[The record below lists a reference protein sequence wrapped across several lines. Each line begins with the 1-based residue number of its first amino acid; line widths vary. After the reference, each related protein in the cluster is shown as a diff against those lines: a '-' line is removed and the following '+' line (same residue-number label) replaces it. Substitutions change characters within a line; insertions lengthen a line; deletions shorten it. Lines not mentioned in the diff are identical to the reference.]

1 MAVFNLFGKRG
12 DGSYVARP
20 RRLATASYVEIAERR
35 DAVGHDLRARLFL
48 YNEDRFLICSVAGI
62 AEVGGPTVLP
72 LDIDDETLG
81 LSICD
86 HLLAYLHETPP
97 LAPGEKASDWPAFI
111 ASRAKSMRQFEA
123 KLWHVDI
130 TGGRVGLYIDARPR
144 VPQRPHSRGEMTNVH
159 ARGSARLD
167 HEHIGQQLRATLRA
181 ARVITEAG
189 IG

>member
-12 DGSYVARP
+12 DRPYVPGP
-20 RRLATASYVEIAERR
+20 RVLATASYVEIAERQ
-35 DAVGHDLRARLFL
+35 DAVGHMLRARLFL
-48 YNEDRFLICSVAGI
+48 YNDDRFLISSVAGI
-62 AEVGGPTVLP
+62 SEVGEPTVLP
-72 LDIDDETLG
+72 VSIDDETLG
-81 LSICD
+81 LSVCD

-111 ASRAKSMRQFEA
+111 ASKAKSMKQFEA

-130 TGGRVGLYIDARPR
+130 MGGRGGLSIDARPR
-144 VPQRPHSRGEMTNVH
+144 VPQRPHSRGEMTNVY

-167 HEHIGQQLRATLRA
+167 HENIGQRLRATLEA